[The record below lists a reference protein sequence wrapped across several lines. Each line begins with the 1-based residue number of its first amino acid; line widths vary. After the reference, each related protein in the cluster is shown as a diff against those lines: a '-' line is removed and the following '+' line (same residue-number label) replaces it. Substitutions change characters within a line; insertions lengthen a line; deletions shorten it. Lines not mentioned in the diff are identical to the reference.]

1 MEDIEAIPTYSM
13 TSDEL
18 GEGIQAYILF
28 KDSDLCATRS
38 EARRLISQGG
48 AYVNGGRIPSFDTR
62 VGPDDIQN
70 NAILLRA
77 GKKKY
82 LRVCIQDS

>member
-1 MEDIEAIPTYSM
+1 M
-13 TSDEL
+13 TSDDL
-18 GEGIQAYILF
+18 GKGIEAYILF
-28 KDSDLCATRS
+28 KDTHLCATRS

-48 AYVNGGRIPSFDTR
+48 AYVNGKRIPSFETK
-62 VGPDDIQN
+62 VGPDDVQSN
-70 NAILLRA
+70 TILLRA